1 MKFYVYKR
9 LHACF
14 LKVMEDFLKVVM
26 SYPKVVEGCR
36 KVAERL
42 FRNVLSKRLGTQ
54 NFYCEKKVSKR

>member
-1 MKFYVYKR
+1 MKFYVYLR

-14 LKVMEDFLKVVM
+14 LKVMEDFLKVVL
-26 SYPKVVEGCR
+26 SYPKIVECFL

-54 NFYCEKKVSKR
+54 IFFCEKRISKR